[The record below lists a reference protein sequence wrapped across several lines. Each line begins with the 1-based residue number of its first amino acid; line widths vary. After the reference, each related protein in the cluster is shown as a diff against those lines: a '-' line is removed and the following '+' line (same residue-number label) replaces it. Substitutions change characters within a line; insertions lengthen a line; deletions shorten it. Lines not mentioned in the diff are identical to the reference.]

1 MVEVVTHLMS
11 PGTMATARHDAE
23 LTLVTV
29 VDSAVRQMV
38 KGVQRDARRA
48 LDAPTLLAAGRLGR
62 GGRGGSPTGGVP
74 GVTWSPAGAEPFSLG
89 KVIRRWGVVVEAV
102 LGPLARLIGRDPED
116 VDTAYDPYLVQA
128 KMRLAAS
135 DLPTSIYD
143 SAQAVLA
150 ASQAQQ
156 WDVYTTR
163 ARLLDALAMD
173 TPAVRQTPEGVEDA
187 PGVSWDA
194 QIARIAR
201 TQATAA
207 VGHRTVRELATQG
220 VPRKRWVAYHD
231 ARTRPSHREA
241 DGQTAAV
248 SQAFVVN
255 GYSMM
260 APGDPTAPYSETEN
274 CRCIV
279 VGVP

>member
-1 MVEVVTHLMS
+1 MVTSHLLS
-11 PGTMATARHDAE
+11 PGTLATARHDAE

-29 VDSAVRQMV
+29 LDSAVRQMLRDV
-38 KGVQRDARRA
+38 RRDARQA
-48 LDAPTLLAAGRLGR
+48 LDAPVLLAAGRLGR
-62 GGRGGSPTGGVP
+62 GGKGSSTTGGVP
-74 GVTWSPAGAEPFSLG
+74 GVTWHPVGAEPFTLG
-89 KVIRRWGVVVEAV
+89 KVMRRWGVVVEAV

-116 VDTAYDPYLVQA
+116 VTAAYDPYLVQA
-128 KMRLAAS
+128 GVRLAAS
-135 DLPTSIYD
+135 ALPASIYD
-143 SAQAVLA
+143 SVRAVLA

-163 ARLLDALAMD
+163 ARILDALTMD

-187 PGVSWDA
+187 PGVSWST

-220 VPRKRWVAYHD
+220 VPRKRWVAHHD
-231 ARTRPSHREA
+231 DRTRLSHREA
-241 DGQTAAV
+241 DGQTVAV

-260 APGDPTAPYSETEN
+260 APGDPTAPHSETEN